1 MLLLCAHV
9 GSPAGKVEWRAAIVA
24 GLVQVCLVVEE
35 MHHALVVAILAGHV
49 EGCVTVGILRGREGG
64 REGGKEGWIEGGRE
78 GWRRKGGRE
87 GGREVGRKGRE
98 CDVKDVWN
106 YLTHGI
112 HVWTVQ
118 PI

>member
-1 MLLLCAHV
+1 MCVCV

-35 MHHALVVAILAGHV
+35 VHHALVVAVLAGHV
-49 EGCVTVGILRGREGG
+49 EGCVTVGILGGREGWRTKRRREGG
-64 REGGKEGWIEGGRE
+64 REGGMEGGRE
-78 GWRRKGGRE
+78 I
-87 GGREVGRKGRE
+87 GRKGRE
-98 CDVKDVWN
+98 CDVKDIWN
-106 YLTHGI
+106 YLRHGI